1 MQTELQTEVVLCPN
15 CREEVPKTLYCL
27 NCGYP
32 LYKMNLDSPKHEA
45 DVRVEVEPEPF
56 SLEPLTILAESAE
69 TTTDMEELTV
79 APAIEETEAEPEYDD
94 IVEPVET
101 VEPLLPEVT
110 DEKVEFEE
118 LETFEDVK
126 EVIEPE
132 DEIIEPTTEIVE
144 VTDEKVADEEPAS
157 MEVEEVTEAPEAT
170 EEPASI
176 EVEKVTEAP
185 EVTEEITDDITIVEP
200 IAEVMVEPVYKPE
213 VQPIFE
219 TVVVPIFEPEP
230 VIKEVME
237 NLAKN
242 ISTKIKLVN
251 LLREGGV
258 KTETFNRLFES
269 YVARG
274 ELLMNS
280 RNEML
285 ERVRFDIESMERALN
300 EAKIGLEELKIR
312 KAIGDASEEEFRAKS
327 PGFEWDIKQYEDEVA
342 RKRAEIKY
350 LEDLTQ
356 VMNAEEIEELKLT
369 GESSCEAVD
378 GLSDAGKISSET
390 ATRVKVALEE
400 DLAYLKASCC

>member
-32 LYKMNLDSPKHEA
+32 LYKMNLDSPKHEE
-45 DVRVEVEPEPF
+45 DVRLEVEPEPF

-157 MEVEEVTEAPEAT
+157 
-170 EEPASI
+170 I
-176 EVEKVTEAP
+176 EVEKVTEAQ
-185 EVTEEITDDITIVEP
+185 EATEEITDDITIEEP
-200 IAEVMVEPVYKPE
+200 ITEVIVEPVYKPE

>member
-32 LYKMNLDSPKHEA
+32 LYKMNLDSPKHEE

-56 SLEPLTILAESAE
+56 SLESLTKLAESAE
-69 TTTDMEELTV
+69 TTTDKEELTV
-79 APAIEETEAEPEYDD
+79 APAIEETEAELEHDD
-94 IVEPVET
+94 IEEPVET

-110 DEKVEFEE
+110 EEKVEFEE
-118 LETFEDVK
+118 LETFEDEE

-144 VTDEKVADEEPAS
+144 VTDEEVADEETAS

-170 EEPASI
+170 EE
-176 EVEKVTEAP
+176 
-185 EVTEEITDDITIVEP
+185 ITDDITIEEP
-200 IAEVMVEPVYKPE
+200 ITEVIVEPVYKPE

-219 TVVVPIFEPEP
+219 TVVEPIFEPEP

-312 KAIGDASEEEFRAKS
+312 KAIGDASEEEYRAKS

>member
-32 LYKMNLDSPKHEA
+32 LYKMDLDLPRHEEE
-45 DVRVEVEPEPF
+45 DVRVEVELEPF
-56 SLEPLTILAESAE
+56 SIEPLTRLTESAE
-69 TTTDMEELTV
+69 VALNIEEV
-79 APAIEETEAEPEYDD
+79 AMVPAIEENKESEAEPKLEAAEE
-94 IVEPVET
+94 ITELVEPPT
-101 VEPLLPEVT
+101 PEVT
-110 DEKVEFEE
+110 DEVVEPEE
-118 LETFEDVK
+118 PEPLEEA
-126 EVIEPE
+126 EEEMIEPL
-132 DEIIEPTTEIVE
+132 
-144 VTDEKVADEEPAS
+144 
-157 MEVEEVTEAPEAT
+157 MEVTELASEDVIEEEVVEIPEAV
-170 EEPASI
+170 EEPII
-176 EVEKVTEAP
+176 ES
-185 EVTEEITDDITIVEP
+185 IVE
-200 IAEVMVEPVYKPE
+200 EPVAEPE
-213 VQPIFE
+213 PA
-219 TVVVPIFEPEP
+219 FEPEP
-230 VIKEVME
+230 VIREVME

-312 KAIGDASEEEFRAKS
+312 KAIGDASEEEYRAKS

-342 RKRAEIKY
+342 RKRAEIRY

-369 GESSCEAVD
+369 GENNCEAVD
-378 GLSDAGKISSET
+378 GLSDAGKIGAEM

-400 DLAYLKASCC
+400 ALAYLKVSCC

>member
-1 MQTELQTEVVLCPN
+1 MQTGLQTEVVLCPN

-32 LYKMNLDSPKHEA
+32 LYKMDLDLPKHEEENEEE
-45 DVRVEVEPEPF
+45 DIGVEVEPEPF
-56 SLEPLTILAESAE
+56 SLEPLTKLVESA
-69 TTTDMEELTV
+69 DVALNIEELAIVPTIEETEETENEPEQETV
-79 APAIEETEAEPEYDD
+79 MEITELVEPPMQEVADEVVESEEPEPLEEAEEEVAEPAIVIVEVATEDITEEEVIEPLEVVEEAVIEPLEVVEEAVIETIIEEPVVETEAEPE
-94 IVEPVET
+94 PV
-101 VEPLLPEVT
+101 
-110 DEKVEFEE
+110 
-118 LETFEDVK
+118 
-126 EVIEPE
+126 
-132 DEIIEPTTEIVE
+132 
-144 VTDEKVADEEPAS
+144 
-157 MEVEEVTEAPEAT
+157 
-170 EEPASI
+170 
-176 EVEKVTEAP
+176 
-185 EVTEEITDDITIVEP
+185 
-200 IAEVMVEPVYKPE
+200 
-213 VQPIFE
+213 
-219 TVVVPIFEPEP
+219 FEPEP
-230 VIKEVME
+230 VIREVME

-258 KTETFNRLFES
+258 KMETFNRLFES

-312 KAIGDASEEEFRAKS
+312 KAIGDASEEEYRAKS

-342 RKRAEIKY
+342 RKRAETKY

-356 VMNAEEIEELKLT
+356 VMNAGEIEELKLT
-369 GESSCEAVD
+369 GENNCEAVD
-378 GLSDAGKISSET
+378 GLSDAGKIGAEM

-400 DLAYLKASCC
+400 ALAYLKVSCC

>member
-32 LYKMNLDSPKHEA
+32 LYKMNLDSPKHEE

-56 SLEPLTILAESAE
+56 SLESLTKLAESAE
-69 TTTDMEELTV
+69 TTTDKEELTV
-79 APAIEETEAEPEYDD
+79 APAIEETEAEIEHDD
-94 IVEPVET
+94 IEEPVET

-110 DEKVEFEE
+110 EEKVEFEE
-118 LETFEDVK
+118 LETFEDEE

-144 VTDEKVADEEPAS
+144 VTDEEVADEETAS

-170 EEPASI
+170 EE
-176 EVEKVTEAP
+176 
-185 EVTEEITDDITIVEP
+185 ITDDITIEEP
-200 IAEVMVEPVYKPE
+200 ITEVIVEPVYKPE

-219 TVVVPIFEPEP
+219 TVVEPIFEPEP

-312 KAIGDASEEEFRAKS
+312 KAIGDASEEEYRAKS

>member
-32 LYKMNLDSPKHEA
+32 LYKMNLDSPKHEE
-45 DVRVEVEPEPF
+45 DVRVEVESEPF
-56 SLEPLTILAESAE
+56 SLESLTKLAESAE
-69 TTTDMEELTV
+69 TTTDKEEITV
-79 APAIEETEAEPEYDD
+79 APAIEETEAELEYDD
-94 IVEPVET
+94 IEEPVET

-110 DEKVEFEE
+110 EEKVEFEE
-118 LETFEDVK
+118 LETFEDEE

-144 VTDEKVADEEPAS
+144 VTDEEVADEETVS

-170 EEPASI
+170 EE
-176 EVEKVTEAP
+176 
-185 EVTEEITDDITIVEP
+185 ITDDITFVEP
-200 IAEVMVEPVYKPE
+200 IAEVMVDTVYKPE

-219 TVVVPIFEPEP
+219 TVVVPLFEPEP

-312 KAIGDASEEEFRAKS
+312 KAIGDASEEEYRAKS

>member
-32 LYKMNLDSPKHEA
+32 LYKMNLDSPKHEE

-56 SLEPLTILAESAE
+56 SLESLTKLAESAE
-69 TTTDMEELTV
+69 TTTDKEELTV
-79 APAIEETEAEPEYDD
+79 APAIEETEAEIEHDD
-94 IVEPVET
+94 IEEPVET

-110 DEKVEFEE
+110 EEKVEFEE
-118 LETFEDVK
+118 LETFEDEE

-144 VTDEKVADEEPAS
+144 VTDEEVADEETAS

-170 EEPASI
+170 EE
-176 EVEKVTEAP
+176 
-185 EVTEEITDDITIVEP
+185 ITDDITIEEP
-200 IAEVMVEPVYKPE
+200 ITEVIVEPVYKPE

-219 TVVVPIFEPEP
+219 TVVEPIFEPEP

-312 KAIGDASEEEFRAKS
+312 KAIGDASEEEYRAKS

-400 DLAYLKASCC
+400 DLVYLKASCC